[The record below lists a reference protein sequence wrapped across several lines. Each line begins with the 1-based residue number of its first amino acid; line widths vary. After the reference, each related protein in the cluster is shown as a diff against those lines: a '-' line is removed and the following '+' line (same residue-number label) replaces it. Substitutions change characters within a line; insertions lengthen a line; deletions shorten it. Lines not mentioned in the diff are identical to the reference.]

1 MDWMLLPVSCFL
13 YETYA
18 TMIAIGSLS
27 NRMALSILLSLSLCL
42 PCALF
47 LPASLLSRES
57 GISMF
62 FPLKTLALTDHLAPT
77 SSRPSSLLRITRDL
91 PVFRV
96 AASATCSHLAIMVP
110 STAVP
115 AAETTC
121 RTTLSCSNFH
131 DTNAHEL

>member
-1 MDWMLLPVSCFL
+1 VDWMLLPVSCFL
-13 YETYA
+13 YETRA
-18 TMIAIGSLS
+18 TMIAIGPLS
-27 NRMALSILLSLSLCL
+27 NHMAFSVLLSLSPWL

-47 LPASLLSRES
+47 LPASPLSREF
-57 GISMF
+57 GFPMF
-62 FPLKTLALTDHLAPT
+62 FSRTLALTGLLAPT

-96 AASATCSHLAIMVP
+96 AASATCSRLATTVP